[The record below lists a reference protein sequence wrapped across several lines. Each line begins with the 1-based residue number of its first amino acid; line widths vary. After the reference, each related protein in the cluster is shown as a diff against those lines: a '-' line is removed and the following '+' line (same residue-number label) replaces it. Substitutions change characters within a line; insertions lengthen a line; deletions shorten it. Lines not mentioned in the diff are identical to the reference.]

1 MLFRSEHVKNPPPFL
16 LDSLA
21 LEKILPIKFF
31 AFLCEQVPNFTRTH
45 IDRLIQAVQVSIIEL
60 DRNGAIKDGLVY

>member
-1 MLFRSEHVKNPPPFL
+1 

-21 LEKILPIKFF
+21 LEKILPIKFG
-31 AFLCEQVPNFTRTH
+31 AFLCEQVPTSICEL

-60 DRNGAIKDGLVY
+60 DRNGVIKDGLVY